1 MEKKSILLI
10 STDKDTIKMIRG
22 TLKVKYEILVFNKL
36 LDGIDMMRESDFD
49 IVLLDDTIKEFT
61 LEEANQKINGL
72 LKDVLVIELTK
83 KVNNVFSS
91 SYDVIMKPLKEEL
104 LEKTMEHAIKNLNLL
119 KKNREL
125 EKKLEKEDKD
135 EIIGQTSKMMRLRQ
149 IIDETVKM
157 DSTVLILGE
166 TGTGK
171 ELIAREIFK
180 KGMRREKIFNT
191 INCTSVSSDMIGKEL
206 FGYEKGSLIGPNMPQ
221 KGIIELS
228 DGGTLFIDAI
238 ESLDLK
244 LQLKLLK
251 IIEYGKLK
259 REDSAKIKKVDVR
272 LIIAT
277 SKNLEEE
284 VKKGRFRK
292 DLYHRLTTYS
302 ISVPALRERKE
313 DIQLLSN
320 YFLNK
325 ITPQLHKGMLVISG
339 EVMKYLIDYSYPG
352 NIKELKNIIDRMAI
366 VAKDRIIDVTCL
378 PLELKM
384 KSKTIENRIVQGLGP
399 LKDILEKEIYD
410 LGEAEKVVIGMALQK
425 TRWNKQE
432 TAKLLGIGRTTLY
445 EKIRKYGLDKEEE
458 IKN

>member
-1 MEKKSILLI
+1 MKKSILLI
-10 STDKDTIKMIRG
+10 STEKETVKIIRG
-22 TLKVKYEILVFNKL
+22 TLKSEYEVLVFNKL

-49 IVLLDDTIKEFT
+49 IILLDDTIKEFT
-61 LEEANQKINGL
+61 LAEANQRIKGL
-72 LKDVLVIELTK
+72 VKDVLVIELTK
-83 KVNNVFSS
+83 DKREKNDD
-91 SYDVIMKPLKEEL
+91 SYDTVIKPINESL
-104 LEKTMEHAIKNLNLL
+104 LEKTVEHAIKNLSLV

-125 EKKLEKEDKD
+125 ENKLEKENND
-135 EIIGQTSKMMRLRQ
+135 EIIGQTSKIMRLRQ
-149 IIDETVKM
+149 IIDETAKM

-171 ELIAREIFK
+171 ELVAREIFK
-180 KGMRREKIFNT
+180 KGERREKIFNS
-191 INCTSVSSDMIGKEL
+191 INCTSISSDMIGKEL

-221 KGIIELS
+221 KGIIELT

-238 ESLDLK
+238 EALDLK

-259 REDSAKIKKVDVR
+259 REESAKIKKVNVR

-277 SKNLEEE
+277 NKNLEEE
-284 VKKGRFRK
+284 VKKGKFRK

-325 ITPQLHKGMLVISG
+325 IVSQLHKGMLVISG

-352 NIKELKNIIDRMAI
+352 NIKELQNIVDRMAI
-366 VAKDRIIDVTCL
+366 IATDKIIDVSCL

-384 KSKTIENRIVQGLGP
+384 KSKIIENRIVQGLGP

-410 LGEAEKVVIGMALQK
+410 LAEAEKVVIAMALQK

-445 EKIRKYGLDKEEE
+445 EKIRKYGLDKEGES
-458 IKN
+458 KN